1 MRGAPF
7 PYKGERVMTVDAR
20 SPKPRF
26 FFFLNKVKN
35 VSRARLPNK
44 TLPILEPK
52 WPKTLKEVF
61 YVWKKELGN

>member
-7 PYKGERVMTVDAR
+7 PCEGERVMTVDAR

-26 FFFLNKVKN
+26 FY
-35 VSRARLPNK
+35 LPNK

-61 YVWKKELGN
+61 YVWKKELGNQNSSRR